1 MYLLPCPH
9 CQESIKVAPSHA
21 GDDATCTACGATVP
35 IPKLGELRQLP
46 RVNDSTPSDDAAGSA
61 SDSFGR
67 QIGAAILGMIAL
79 VGILIGG
86 YTAIRWF
93 LIETP
98 DTTQMHLQEL
108 AAAYKEANAAVLI
121 REFENME
128 KMGLDL
134 TAKFQYKTIALEKA
148 RWGWTA
154 LISGGL
160 ALIAAIAAMVLASTG
175 RSAKTTDAPAKT

>member
-9 CQESIKVAPSHA
+9 CQEPIEVAPSHA
-21 GDDATCTACGATVP
+21 GDDATCTACSATVP

-46 RVNDSTPSDDAAGSA
+46 RADEASSGDVAPGSVADSSGQ
-61 SDSFGR
+61 

-98 DTTQMHLQEL
+98 TTTQEHIDEL
-108 AAAYKEANAAVLI
+108 TVAYNEANAAVLI

-128 KMGLDL
+128 EMGLDL
-134 TAKFQYKTIALEKA
+134 TAKYKYKTIALEKA

-160 ALIAAIAAMVLASTG
+160 ALIAAVTAMMLASTG
-175 RSAKTTDAPAKT
+175 RSTKPADAAKES